1 MTAATFTPT
10 QLTETADR
18 LAATLA
24 TPETPP
30 PDEPWTAH
38 SLANGAAGI
47 ALLHIE
53 RAHAGTGS
61 WRTAHTWIQHA
72 TGGDISAAD
81 TTGLFLGAPALAFML
96 RAAAGTSTRYRDALT
111 TLDTHVNDLVH
122 RRADAAMARIRRN
135 ERPAFPEYDVF
146 LGLTGIGAHLLRHD
160 PGDNALEGVL
170 TYLVALTRPLPGDDG
185 PLPGWWVDHDQHGQ
199 PSPHLP
205 GGHAN
210 LGAAHG
216 ITGPLMLLSHAARRG
231 ITVDG
236 HTEAIDTVVDWL
248 NTWKQEADSRPWW
261 PEVVTMADLRT
272 GRPSQPGPARP
283 SWCYGTP
290 GIARALQLA
299 ALATRDTARQ
309 RAAEHA
315 LVACLSD
322 PAQLAQLVDSGLCHG
337 WAGVYQTAW
346 RAAHDATTPALR
358 ALLPQLAAALAHHT
372 QPDTG
377 TDHGFLEG
385 TAGAALALT
394 TAACNTAP
402 HSGWDACLLI
412 D

>member
-1 MTAATFTPT
+1 MTAPTFTPAE
-10 QLTETADR
+10 LTATADR
-18 LAATLA
+18 LAATLT

-38 SLANGAAGI
+38 CLATGAAGI

-96 RAAAGTSTRYRDALT
+96 RAAAGTSTRYRHALT
-111 TLDTHVNDLVH
+111 TVHTHVNDLVH

-135 ERPAFPEYDVF
+135 ERPAFREYDVF

-160 PGDNALEGVL
+160 PGGSALERIL
-170 TYLVALTRPLPGDDG
+170 TYLVALTRPLPGDG
-185 PLPGWWVDHDQHGQ
+185 RPLPGWWVNHDQHGQ

-205 GGHAN
+205 DGHAN
-210 LGAAHG
+210 LGTAHG

-236 HTEAIDTVVDWL
+236 HTEAIDTIVDWL
-248 NTWKQEADSRPWW
+248 NTWKQETDSGPWW
-261 PEVVTMADLRT
+261 PEIVTMADLRT

-299 ALATRDTARQ
+299 ALATGDAARQ
-309 RAAEHA
+309 RAAEQA

-322 PAQLAQLVDSGLCHG
+322 PAQLTQLVDSGLCHG

-346 RAAHDATTPALR
+346 RAARDAATPELR
-358 ALLPQLAAALAHHT
+358 ALLPQLAAALARHT
-372 QPDTG
+372 QPDAG
-377 TDHGFLEG
+377 TDQGFLEG
-385 TAGAALALT
+385 TAGAALALA
-394 TAACNTAP
+394 TAACNSAP